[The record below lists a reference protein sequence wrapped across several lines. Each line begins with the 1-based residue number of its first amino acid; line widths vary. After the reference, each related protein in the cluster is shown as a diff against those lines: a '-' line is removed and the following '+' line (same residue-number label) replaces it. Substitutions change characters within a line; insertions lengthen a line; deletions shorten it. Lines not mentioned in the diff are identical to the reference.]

1 MKSVFVRWVAITVA
15 VVIGGLAYG
24 SAQASAPR
32 LPQYLVVN
40 LGNPNG
46 GIPNNGEISQ
56 GSSITNSGWIAGFAT
71 EPNGVFHA
79 EAWVY
84 GFPLDLGTL
93 GGPSQPALN
102 SAVAWP
108 NRNEH
113 GVVAGISETAAVNP
127 LNENWSCSQAVFN
140 NAIPNG
146 VGQHVCLGFVWQN
159 GAMSALPTLGGYDG
173 FATGINNHDQI
184 VGWAENT
191 IHDRTCSNANGQSP
205 GGQVLQFE
213 AVKWSNENGHYV
225 AEELPPYGNDQDGSA
240 TAINEEGQVVGI
252 SGLCGGAIGGE
263 TAEHMVMWQDDHV
276 VQKLPG
282 LGGSYWNT
290 PMDIN
295 NRGDVV
301 GFADLPGDGV
311 GNPSFQPFYW
321 SQRAF
326 VCQQGQRPKAG
337 ICNLTPGVTGFSG
350 EALGVNDRDQ
360 VVGVS
365 FVTGHAFIWQDG
377 FMTDLNTCV
386 ASGSANLVLTDA
398 QEINDVGVI
407 TGQAS
412 DPATGTLV
420 AFVAIPVGGTC
431 PTN

>member
-1 MKSVFVRWVAITVA
+1 MKIRLLRLLIVA
-15 VVIGGLAYG
+15 VAALLVGFAYG
-24 SAQASAPR
+24 EAQASASS
-32 LPQYLVVN
+32 LPQYLVIN

-46 GIPNNGEISQ
+46 GTPNLGVISQ
-56 GSSITNSGWIAGFAT
+56 GSSISNNGWIAGFAT

-93 GGPSQPALN
+93 GGSGNPTLN

-108 NRNEH
+108 NRNDH
-113 GVVAGISETAAVNP
+113 GVVVGISETAAVNP
-127 LNENWSCSQAVFN
+127 LNENWSCSLAVFN
-140 NAIPNG
+140 DAIPNG

-159 GAMSALPTLGGYDG
+159 GTMSPLPTLGGYDG
-173 FATGINNHDQI
+173 FATGVNNRAQI
-184 VGWAENT
+184 VGWAENSV
-191 IHDRTCSNANGQSP
+191 HDPSCNANNQI
-205 GGQVLQFE
+205 LQFE
-213 AVKWSNENGHYV
+213 AVMWVKENGQYV
-225 AEELPPYGNDQDGSA
+225 AEELPPYGNDQDGAA
-240 TAINEEGQVVGI
+240 TAINQRGQVVGI

-263 TAEHMVMWQDDHV
+263 TAEHMVMWRNGYV
-276 VQKLPG
+276 ERTLPT

-321 SQRAF
+321 SKRPY
-326 VCQQGQRPKAG
+326 VCQQGQPSQTG
-337 ICNLTPGVTGFSG
+337 TCNLTPGVTGFSG
-350 EALGVNDRDQ
+350 EALGVNDHDQ
-360 VVGVS
+360 VVGLS
-365 FVTGHAFIWQDG
+365 FVSGHAFIWQDG
-377 FMTDLNTCV
+377 AMTDLNNCI
-386 ASGSANLVLTDA
+386 APGSADLVLTDA
-398 QEINDVGVI
+398 QEINDAGAI

-431 PTN
+431 PADVR